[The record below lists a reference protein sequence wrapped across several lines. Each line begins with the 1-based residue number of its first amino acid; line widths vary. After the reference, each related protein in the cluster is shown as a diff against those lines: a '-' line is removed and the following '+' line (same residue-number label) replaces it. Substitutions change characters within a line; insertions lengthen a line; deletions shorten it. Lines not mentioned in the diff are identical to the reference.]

1 MTMNSTI
8 SSKNSADRKG
18 YMNKYLKTLELDK
31 ILQMLAEHASNAET
45 RRMALALRPDNDL
58 ERVRYE
64 CLKTSQALE
73 LSVQYGTPPFSDF
86 KDVTSAAARAAS
98 GAVISLRDLM
108 DIAVMLRQI
117 KALADWYSHCE
128 NVETELSYLFSRLQ
142 PNDWLLEK
150 LERSIIS
157 ETEIS
162 DAASPELAAIRRKIN
177 KAGMQLRET
186 LDKMVKNKTTQQ
198 YLQESSVTIRDGR
211 FVLPVK
217 SEYRGQVSGLIHDT
231 SATGQTIFIEPMA
244 IVEANND
251 IRILEG
257 KEQEEIER
265 IIRQLCRDCGDY
277 SEILKENYKVCTE
290 LNLYFAKS
298 NLAARLKCSLP
309 GITDDGVIFLKKA
322 RHPLLDRN
330 KAVPIDLSLGEDY
343 QTLIIT
349 GPNTGGKTVALK
361 TAGLLSAMVMCGLL
375 IPVADGSRI
384 SLFDHI
390 LADIGDSQSIEQ
402 NLSTFSSHTN
412 KVIEILGTADESS
425 LVLLDELGS
434 GTDPVEGAALA
445 VAIIRRLMSSGAK
458 VMVTTHY
465 QELKVFAIDSPDV
478 ENASC
483 EFDIDT
489 LRPTYRLIVGS
500 PGKSNAFAI
509 SESLGMPKDIIDDA
523 KSSVSEANSRL
534 EDVIG
539 KLEAARLE
547 LEHQKDDISR
557 LKAQTK
563 EHEETIRKEREQ
575 LEAAKADEMEKAR
588 LRAMTIIEQT
598 KAESNELLDELEKL
612 RKEKDK
618 KDFSSNVS
626 GMKSRTKQSFNKMY
640 DTANPVDGRDPN
652 EGYVLPR
659 KLKRGDTVYVVD
671 LQRKGIVSGEPDGS
685 DFVFVQMGVMKTKMN
700 ISRLRLEEPPKVTVG
715 NKPAKKNRNMNK
727 VGVKAERRGRMELDI
742 RGCACNDGVYQLDSF
757 IDQAVMSNISTV
769 TIIHGKGTGLL
780 RSAVHKRL
788 KSHPSVKSFR
798 LGVFGEGED
807 GVTVAELK

>member
-1 MTMNSTI
+1 M
-8 SSKNSADRKG
+8 D
-18 YMNKYLKTLELDK
+18 KYLKTLELDK
-31 ILQMLAEHASNAET
+31 ILDMLADLTSNEET
-45 RRMALALRPDNDL
+45 RRMALEVRPDNDL

-64 CLKTSQALE
+64 CLKTSQAFS
-73 LSVQYGTPPFSDF
+73 LSVQFGTPPFSNF
-86 KDVTSAAARAAS
+86 KDISTVAARAAS

-108 DIAVMLRQI
+108 DIAAMLRQI

-157 ETEIS
+157 DNEIA

-177 KAGMQLRET
+177 RAGMQLRET
-186 LDKMVKNKTTQQ
+186 LDKMIKNKTTQQ
-198 YLQESSVTIRDGR
+198 YLQESNVTIRDGR

-217 SEYRGQVSGLIHDT
+217 SEYRGQVSGLVHDT

-277 SEILKENYKVCTE
+277 AEILTENYKVCTE

-298 NLAARLKCSLP
+298 NLAAKLNCSLP
-309 GITDDGVIFLKKA
+309 EITDDGKMHLKKA
-322 RHPLLDRN
+322 RHPLIDKS
-330 KAVPIDLSLGEDY
+330 KAVPVDISLGEDY
-343 QTLIIT
+343 QALIIT
-349 GPNTGGKTVALK
+349 GPNTGGKTVSLK
-361 TAGLLSAMVMCGLL
+361 TAGLLAAMTMCGLL
-375 IPVADGSRI
+375 IPCADGSRI
-384 SLFDHI
+384 SVYDHI

-412 KVIEILGTADESS
+412 KVIEILGTADERS

-445 VAIIRRLMSSGAK
+445 ISIIRRLMENGAK
-458 VMVTTHY
+458 IMVTTHY
-465 QELKVFAIDSPDV
+465 QELKVFAIDSSGV

-483 EFDIDT
+483 EFDIET

-509 SESLGMPKDIIDDA
+509 SESLGMPSDIISDT
-523 KSSVSEANSRL
+523 KSRVSEANTRL
-534 EDVIG
+534 EEVIG
-539 KLEAARLE
+539 KLEASRIE
-547 LEHQKDDISR
+547 LERQKEEISR
-557 LKAQTK
+557 LRAETAA
-563 EHEETIRKEREQ
+563 HEEAIRREREEI
-575 LEAAKADEMEKAR
+575 EAAKADELEKAR

-598 KAESNELLDELEKL
+598 KAESNELIDELEKL

-618 KDFSSNVS
+618 KDFSANVS
-626 GMKSRTKQSFNKMY
+626 GMKSKTKQSFNKMY
-640 DTANPVDGRDPN
+640 DTANPVEKRDPN

-659 KLKRGDTVYVVD
+659 KLRRGDTVYVVD
-671 LQRKGIVSGEPDGS
+671 LQRKGIISGDPDGS

-700 ISRLRLEEPPKVTVG
+700 ISRLRLEEPQKVTVG
-715 NKPAKKNRNMNK
+715 SKPLRPNRKMNK
-727 VGVKAERRGRMELDI
+727 IGVKAERRGKMELDI
-742 RGCACNDGVYQLDSF
+742 RGCACDDGVYQLDAF

-780 RSAVHKRL
+780 RQAVHRRL

-798 LGVFGEGED
+798 LGLFGEGED

>member
-1 MTMNSTI
+1 MD
-8 SSKNSADRKG
+8 KH
-18 YMNKYLKTLELDK
+18 LKTLELDK
-31 ILQMLAEHASNAET
+31 ILEMLAGLTSNEET
-45 RRMALALRPDNDL
+45 RRMALDIRPDNDL

-73 LSVQYGTPPFSDF
+73 LSVQFGTPPFSNF
-86 KDVTSAAARAAS
+86 KDVTGTAARAKS

-108 DIAVMLRQI
+108 DIAAMLRQI
-117 KALADWYSHCE
+117 KGLSDWYSHCE
-128 NVETELSYLFSRLQ
+128 NIETELSYLFSRLQ

-157 ETEIS
+157 DNEIA

-177 KAGMQLRET
+177 RAGMQLRET
-186 LDKMVKNKTTQQ
+186 LDKMVRNKTTQQ
-198 YLQESSVTIRDGR
+198 YLQENSVTIRDGR

-265 IIRQLCRDCGDY
+265 IIRELCRDCGDY
-277 SEILKENYKVCTE
+277 ADILAENYKVCTE

-298 NLAARLKCSLP
+298 NLAARLRCSLP
-309 GITDDGVIFLKKA
+309 EITDDGRMYLKKA
-322 RHPLLDRN
+322 RHPLINRD
-330 KAVPIDLSLGEDY
+330 KAVPIDLSLGEKY

-361 TAGLLSAMVMCGLL
+361 TAGLLSAMTMCGLL

-384 SLFDHI
+384 SVYDHI

-412 KVIEILGTADESS
+412 KVIEILSIADERS

-445 VAIIRRLMSSGAK
+445 VSIIRRLMENGAK
-458 VMVTTHY
+458 IMVTTHY
-465 QELKVFAIDSPDV
+465 QELKVFAIDSDNV

-483 EFDIDT
+483 EFDIET

-509 SESLGMPKDIIDDA
+509 SESLGMPSDIIEDA
-523 KSSVSEANSRL
+523 KSRVSEANTRL
-534 EDVIG
+534 EEVIG
-539 KLEAARLE
+539 KLESARMDLE
-547 LEHQKDDISR
+547 RQKEEISR
-557 LKAQTK
+557 LRAAAAD
-563 EHEETIRKEREQ
+563 HEETLRKEREE
-575 LEAAKADEMEKAR
+575 LESSKAEELEKAR

-640 DTANPVDGRDPN
+640 DTANPVDKRDPN
-652 EGYVLPR
+652 ADYVLPR

-685 DFVFVQMGVMKTKMN
+685 DFVYVQMGVMKTKMN
-700 ISRLRLEEPPKVTVG
+700 ISRLRLEEPEKVTIG
-715 NKPAKKNRNMNK
+715 GKSAKPGRRMNK
-727 VGVKAERRGRMELDI
+727 IGVKAERRGKMELDI
-742 RGCACNDGVYQLDSF
+742 RGCACDDGVYQLDSF
-757 IDQAVMSNISTV
+757 IDQAVMSNISTI

-780 RSAVHKRL
+780 RQAVHKRL
-788 KSHPSVKSFR
+788 KSHPSVKNFR
-798 LGVFGEGED
+798 LGLFGEGED
-807 GVTVAELK
+807 GVTIAELK

>member
-1 MTMNSTI
+1 
-8 SSKNSADRKG
+8 
-18 YMNKYLKTLELDK
+18 MNKYLKTLELDK
-31 ILQMLAEHASNAET
+31 ILDMLAELASNEAT
-45 RRMALALRPDNDL
+45 RKMALELRPDCDL

-73 LSVQYGTPPFSDF
+73 LSVQFGTPPFSNF
-86 KDVTSAAARAAS
+86 KDITSTAARAKS

-108 DIAVMLRQI
+108 DIAAMLRQI
-117 KALADWYSHCE
+117 KGLADWYKHCE
-128 NVETELSYLFSRLQ
+128 NIETELSYLFSRLQ

-157 ETEIS
+157 ENEIA

-177 KAGMQLRET
+177 RAGMQLRET
-186 LDKMVKNKTTQQ
+186 LDKMVKSKTTQQ

-217 SEYRGQVSGLIHDT
+217 SEHRGQISGLIHDT

-251 IRILEG
+251 IRILQG

-265 IIRQLCRDCGDY
+265 IICELCRDCGDY
-277 SEILKENYKVCTE
+277 ADILAENYKVCTE

-298 NLAARLKCSLP
+298 NLAAKLNCSLP
-309 GITDDGVIFLKKA
+309 EITDDGKIYLKKA
-322 RHPLLDRN
+322 HHPLIDKN
-330 KAVPIDLSLGEDY
+330 KAVPIELSLGEEY

-361 TAGLLSAMVMCGLL
+361 TAGLLSAMTMCGLL

-384 SLFDHI
+384 SVFSHI

-445 VAIIRRLMSSGAK
+445 IAVIRRLMENGAK
-458 VMVTTHY
+458 IMVTTHY
-465 QELKVFAIDSPDV
+465 QELKVFAIDSPSV
-478 ENASC
+478 QNASC
-483 EFDIDT
+483 EFDIST
-489 LRPTYRLIVGS
+489 LCPTYRLIVGS

-509 SESLGMPKDIIDDA
+509 SESLGMPSDIIEDA
-523 KSSVSEANSRL
+523 KGRVSDANTRL
-534 EDVIG
+534 EEVIG
-539 KLEAARLE
+539 KLEASRLE
-547 LEHQKDDISR
+547 LEREKEQITKLRIQ
-557 LKAQTK
+557 AQ
-563 EHEETIRKEREQ
+563 EHESAVRKEREEI
-575 LEAAKADEMEKAR
+575 EAAKSDELEKAR
-588 LRAMTIIEQT
+588 IRAMTIIEQT

-626 GMKSRTKQSFNKMY
+626 GMKSKTKQSFNKMF
-640 DTANPVDGRDPN
+640 DTANPVDKRDPN

-671 LQRKGIVSGEPDGS
+671 LQRKGIISGEPDGS
-685 DFVFVQMGVMKTKMN
+685 EFVFVQMGVMKTKMN
-700 ISRLRLEEPPKVTVG
+700 ISRLRLEEPEKVTYNNK
-715 NKPAKKNRNMNK
+715 NKPSRKVGR
-727 VGVKAERRGRMELDI
+727 VGVKAERRGKMELDI
-742 RGCACNDGVYQLDSF
+742 RGSACDDGIYELDAF

-780 RSAVHKRL
+780 RKAVHQRL
-788 KSHPSVKSFR
+788 RSHPSVKNFR
-798 LGVFGEGED
+798 LGLFGEGED
-807 GVTVAELK
+807 GVTVVELK

>member
-1 MTMNSTI
+1 
-8 SSKNSADRKG
+8 
-18 YMNKYLKTLELDK
+18 
-31 ILQMLAEHASNAET
+31 MLAELASNEAT
-45 RRMALALRPDNDL
+45 RKMALELRPDCDS

-73 LSVQYGTPPFSDF
+73 LSIQFGTPPFSNF
-86 KDVTSAAARAAS
+86 KDITSTAARAKS

-108 DIAVMLRQI
+108 DIAAMLRQI
-117 KALADWYSHCE
+117 KGLADWYKHCE
-128 NVETELSYLFSRLQ
+128 NIETELSYLFSRLQ

-157 ETEIS
+157 ENEIA

-177 KAGMQLRET
+177 RAGMQLRET

-217 SEYRGQVSGLIHDT
+217 SEHRGQISGLIHDT

-251 IRILEG
+251 IRILQG

-265 IIRQLCRDCGDY
+265 IICELCRDCGDY
-277 SEILKENYKVCTE
+277 ADILAENYKVCTE

-298 NLAARLKCSLP
+298 NLAAKLNCSLP
-309 GITDDGVIFLKKA
+309 EITDDGKIYLKKA
-322 RHPLLDRN
+322 RHPLIDKS
-330 KAVPIDLSLGEDY
+330 KAVPIELSLGEEY

-361 TAGLLSAMVMCGLL
+361 TAGLLSAMTMCGLL

-384 SLFDHI
+384 SVFSHI

-445 VAIIRRLMSSGAK
+445 IAVIRRLMENGAK
-458 VMVTTHY
+458 IMVTTHY
-465 QELKVFAIDSPDV
+465 QELKVFAIDSPSV
-478 ENASC
+478 QNASC
-483 EFDIDT
+483 EFDIAT

-509 SESLGMPKDIIDDA
+509 SESLGMPSDIIEDA
-523 KSSVSEANSRL
+523 KGRVSDANTRL
-534 EDVIG
+534 EEVIG
-539 KLEAARLE
+539 KLEASRLE
-547 LEHQKDDISR
+547 LEREKEQITR
-557 LKAQTK
+557 LRIQAQ
-563 EHEETIRKEREQ
+563 EHESAVRKEREEI
-575 LEAAKADEMEKAR
+575 EAAKSDELEKAR

-598 KAESNELLDELEKL
+598 KAESNELIDELEKL

-626 GMKSRTKQSFNKMY
+626 GMKSKAKQSFNKMF
-640 DTANPVDGRDPN
+640 DTANPVDKRDPN

-671 LQRKGIVSGEPDGS
+671 LQRKGIISGDPDGS
-685 DFVFVQMGVMKTKMN
+685 EFVFVQMGVMKTKMN
-700 ISRLRLEEPPKVTVG
+700 ISRLRLEEPEKVTYNNKNKSSINVG
-715 NKPAKKNRNMNK
+715 R
-727 VGVKAERRGRMELDI
+727 VGVKAERRGKMELDI
-742 RGCACNDGVYQLDSF
+742 RGSACDDGVCEVDAF

-780 RSAVHKRL
+780 RKAVHQRL
-788 KSHPSVKSFR
+788 RSHPSVKSFR
-798 LGVFGEGED
+798 LGLFGEGED
-807 GVTVAELK
+807 GVTVVELK

>member
-1 MTMNSTI
+1 M
-8 SSKNSADRKG
+8 D
-18 YMNKYLKTLELDK
+18 KYLKTLELDK
-31 ILQMLAEHASNAET
+31 ILDMLADLTSNEET
-45 RRMALALRPDNDL
+45 RRMALEVRPDNDL

-64 CLKTSQALE
+64 CLKTSQAFS
-73 LSVQYGTPPFSDF
+73 LSVQFGTPPFSNF
-86 KDVTSAAARAAS
+86 KDISTVAARAAS

-108 DIAVMLRQI
+108 DIAAMLRQI

-128 NVETELSYLFSRLQ
+128 NVETELSCLFSRLQ

-157 ETEIS
+157 DNEIA

-177 KAGMQLRET
+177 RAGMQLRET
-186 LDKMVKNKTTQQ
+186 LDKMIKNKTTQQ
-198 YLQESSVTIRDGR
+198 YLQESNVTIRDGR

-217 SEYRGQVSGLIHDT
+217 SEYRGQVSGLVHDT

-277 SEILKENYKVCTE
+277 AEILTENYKVCTE

-298 NLAARLKCSLP
+298 NLAAKLNCSLP
-309 GITDDGVIFLKKA
+309 EITDDGKMHLKKA
-322 RHPLLDRN
+322 RHPLIDKN
-330 KAVPIDLSLGEDY
+330 KAVPVDISLGEDY
-343 QTLIIT
+343 QALIIT
-349 GPNTGGKTVALK
+349 GPNTGGKTVSLK
-361 TAGLLSAMVMCGLL
+361 TAGLLAAMTMCGLL
-375 IPVADGSRI
+375 IPCADGSRI
-384 SLFDHI
+384 SVYDHI

-412 KVIEILGTADESS
+412 KVIEILGTADERS

-445 VAIIRRLMSSGAK
+445 ISIIRRLMENGAK
-458 VMVTTHY
+458 IMVTTHY
-465 QELKVFAIDSPDV
+465 QELKVFAIDSSGV

-483 EFDIDT
+483 EFDIET

-509 SESLGMPKDIIDDA
+509 SESLGMPSDIIRDA
-523 KSSVSEANSRL
+523 KSRVSEANTRL
-534 EDVIG
+534 EEVIG
-539 KLEAARLE
+539 KLEASRIE
-547 LEHQKDDISR
+547 LERQKEEISR
-557 LKAQTK
+557 LRAETAA
-563 EHEETIRKEREQ
+563 HEEAIRREREEI
-575 LEAAKADEMEKAR
+575 EAAKADELEKAR

-598 KAESNELLDELEKL
+598 KAESNELIDELEKL

-618 KDFSSNVS
+618 KDFSTNVS
-626 GMKSRTKQSFNKMY
+626 GMKSKTKQSFNKMY
-640 DTANPVDGRDPN
+640 DTANPVEKRDPN

-659 KLKRGDTVYVVD
+659 KLRRGDTVYVVD
-671 LQRKGIVSGEPDGS
+671 LQRKGIISGDPDGS

-700 ISRLRLEEPPKVTVG
+700 ISRLRLEEPQKVTVG
-715 NKPAKKNRNMNK
+715 SKPLRPNRKMNK
-727 VGVKAERRGRMELDI
+727 IGVKAERRGKMELDI
-742 RGCACNDGVYQLDSF
+742 RGCACDDGVYQLDAF

-780 RSAVHKRL
+780 RQAVHKRL

-798 LGVFGEGED
+798 LGLFGEGED

>member
-1 MTMNSTI
+1 M
-8 SSKNSADRKG
+8 D
-18 YMNKYLKTLELDK
+18 KYLKTLELDK
-31 ILQMLAEHASNAET
+31 ILEMLAGLTSNEET
-45 RRMALALRPDNDL
+45 RRMALDIRPDNDL

-73 LSVQYGTPPFSDF
+73 LSVQFGTPPFSNF
-86 KDVTSAAARAAS
+86 KDVTGTAARAKS

-108 DIAVMLRQI
+108 DIAAMLRQI
-117 KALADWYSHCE
+117 KGLSDWYSHCE
-128 NVETELSYLFSRLQ
+128 NIETELSYLFSRLQ

-157 ETEIS
+157 DNEIA

-177 KAGMQLRET
+177 RAGMQLRET
-186 LDKMVKNKTTQQ
+186 LDKMVRNKTTQQ
-198 YLQESSVTIRDGR
+198 YLQENSVTIRDGR

-265 IIRQLCRDCGDY
+265 IIRELCRDCGDY
-277 SEILKENYKVCTE
+277 ADILAENYKACTE

-298 NLAARLKCSLP
+298 NLAARLRCSLP
-309 GITDDGVIFLKKA
+309 EITDDGRMYLKKA
-322 RHPLLDRN
+322 RHPLINRD
-330 KAVPIDLSLGEDY
+330 KAVPIDLSLGEKY

-361 TAGLLSAMVMCGLL
+361 TAGLLSAMTMCGLL

-384 SLFDHI
+384 SVYDHI

-412 KVIEILGTADESS
+412 KVIEILSIADERS

-445 VAIIRRLMSSGAK
+445 VSIIRRLMENGAK
-458 VMVTTHY
+458 IMVTTHY
-465 QELKVFAIDSPDV
+465 QELKVFAIDSDNV

-483 EFDIDT
+483 EFDIET

-509 SESLGMPKDIIDDA
+509 SESLGMPSDIIEDA
-523 KSSVSEANSRL
+523 KSRVSEANTRL
-534 EDVIG
+534 EEVIG
-539 KLEAARLE
+539 KLESARMDLE
-547 LEHQKDDISR
+547 RQKEEISR
-557 LKAQTK
+557 LRAAAAD
-563 EHEETIRKEREQ
+563 HEETLRKEREE
-575 LEAAKADEMEKAR
+575 LESSKAEELEKAR

-640 DTANPVDGRDPN
+640 DTANPVDKRDPN
-652 EGYVLPR
+652 ADYVLPR

-685 DFVFVQMGVMKTKMN
+685 DFVYVQMGVMKTKMN
-700 ISRLRLEEPPKVTVG
+700 ISRLRLEEPEKVTIG
-715 NKPAKKNRNMNK
+715 GKSAKPGRRMNK
-727 VGVKAERRGRMELDI
+727 IGVKAERRGKMELDI
-742 RGCACNDGVYQLDSF
+742 RGCACDDGVYQLDSF
-757 IDQAVMSNISTV
+757 IDQAVMSNISTI

-780 RSAVHKRL
+780 RQAVHKRL
-788 KSHPSVKSFR
+788 KSHPSVKNFR
-798 LGVFGEGED
+798 LGLFGEGED
-807 GVTVAELK
+807 GVTIAELK

>member
-1 MTMNSTI
+1 M
-8 SSKNSADRKG
+8 D
-18 YMNKYLKTLELDK
+18 KYLKTLELDK
-31 ILQMLAEHASNAET
+31 ILDMLADLTSNEET
-45 RRMALALRPDNDL
+45 RRMALEVRPDNDL

-64 CLKTSQALE
+64 CLKTSQAFS
-73 LSVQYGTPPFSDF
+73 LSVQFGTPPFSNF
-86 KDVTSAAARAAS
+86 KDISTVAARAAS

-108 DIAVMLRQI
+108 DIAAMLRQI

-157 ETEIS
+157 DNEIA

-177 KAGMQLRET
+177 RAGMQLRET
-186 LDKMVKNKTTQQ
+186 LDKMIKNKTTQQ
-198 YLQESSVTIRDGR
+198 YLQESNVTIRDGR

-217 SEYRGQVSGLIHDT
+217 SEYRGQVSGLVHDT

-277 SEILKENYKVCTE
+277 AEILTENYKVCTE

-298 NLAARLKCSLP
+298 NLAAKLNCSLP
-309 GITDDGVIFLKKA
+309 EITDDGKMHLKKA
-322 RHPLLDRN
+322 RHPLIDKN
-330 KAVPIDLSLGEDY
+330 KAVPVDISLGEDY
-343 QTLIIT
+343 QALIIT
-349 GPNTGGKTVALK
+349 GPNTGGKTVSLK
-361 TAGLLSAMVMCGLL
+361 TAGLLAAMTMCGLL
-375 IPVADGSRI
+375 IPCADGSRI
-384 SLFDHI
+384 SVYDHI

-412 KVIEILGTADESS
+412 KVIEILGTADERS

-445 VAIIRRLMSSGAK
+445 ISIIRRLMENGAK
-458 VMVTTHY
+458 IMVTTHY
-465 QELKVFAIDSPDV
+465 QELKVFAIDSSGV

-483 EFDIDT
+483 EFDIET

-509 SESLGMPKDIIDDA
+509 SESLGMPSDIIRDA
-523 KSSVSEANSRL
+523 KSRVSEANTRL
-534 EDVIG
+534 EEVIG
-539 KLEAARLE
+539 KLEASRIE
-547 LEHQKDDISR
+547 LERQKEEISR
-557 LKAQTK
+557 LRAETAT
-563 EHEETIRKEREQ
+563 HEEAIRREREEI
-575 LEAAKADEMEKAR
+575 EAAKADELEKAR

-598 KAESNELLDELEKL
+598 KAESNELIDELEKL

-618 KDFSSNVS
+618 KDFSANVS
-626 GMKSRTKQSFNKMY
+626 GMKSKTKQSFNKMY
-640 DTANPVDGRDPN
+640 DTANPVEKRDPN

-659 KLKRGDTVYVVD
+659 KLRRGDTVYVVD
-671 LQRKGIVSGEPDGS
+671 LQRKGIISGDPDGS

-700 ISRLRLEEPPKVTVG
+700 ISRLRLEEPQKVTVG
-715 NKPAKKNRNMNK
+715 SKPLRPNRKMNK
-727 VGVKAERRGRMELDI
+727 IGVKAERRGKMELDI
-742 RGCACNDGVYQLDSF
+742 RGCACDDGVYQLDAF

-780 RSAVHKRL
+780 RQAVHKRL

-798 LGVFGEGED
+798 LGLFGEGED